1 MPRMNSMKKN
11 NTANTYGVHLN
22 CIKLNCR
29 NIHETTYSLGSQ
41 LTCGKNSNLL
51 IASGYEMKA
60 NPAPL
65 LTTLE
70 ISSICMLW
78 AKLPRM
84 PNIVMPAIRLVNV
97 SKVVTINTSLL
108 CVDLER
114 VQIEE

>member
-1 MPRMNSMKKN
+1 
-11 NTANTYGVHLN
+11 
-22 CIKLNCR
+22 
-29 NIHETTYSLGSQ
+29 
-41 LTCGKNSNLL
+41 
-51 IASGYEMKA
+51 MKA

-114 VQIEE
+114 VQIEGKKTIINLSKIFMKNVNLVDMSVIGRGLLTQLLLVLSPAKE